1 MGQLRKERKRGNCKK
16 SSLLLSSFATLLL
29 HPSVPSP
36 PPPHLLRSTVGD
48 TEFRVYLR
56 YFFTREVWDMELFPL
71 TDEAMQK
78 RLHLF
83 FQPPDCSFPH
93 LVP

>member
-16 SSLLLSSFATLLL
+16 SSLLLSLFFCDLALASICAF
-29 HPSVPSP
+29 P
-36 PPPHLLRSTVGD
+36 PPPHLSRSTVDD
-48 TEFRVYLR
+48 TEFRVHLR
-56 YFFTREVWDMELFPL
+56 YFFTREVRDMELLSL

-83 FQPPDCSFPH
+83 FNLPIAVSH
-93 LVP
+93 I